1 MLAAVKHLVAA
12 PDKFRGTATACE
24 AAAAIAAAGRRAGWR
39 VTELPLSD
47 GGEGL
52 LDALGGDLQREEV
65 SGPLG
70 EPVAAQWRLLLPP
83 LVAVST
89 AVIEMAEAAGRA
101 LLVAPSGNQPVEATT
116 TGVGQLIAA
125 ALAAGVERIIVGCGG
140 SATTDG
146 GWGAVEA
153 LGGPE
158 RLAGAELVVATD
170 VTTPFRDAAR
180 IFGPQKGASPEQV
193 RQLSSRLDALAER
206 YRTQFAC
213 DVDALSGAG
222 AAGGLAGGLAAIG
235 GRIVP
240 GFELVAEVVGLSRQL
255 ESADVVVTGEGRLD
269 PPSFEG
275 KVVGSVIQAVEGR
288 CPVLCVVGELDRQV
302 GAMVG
307 PGIEVVSLV
316 ERFGEERARGETTN
330 LITTVVEDYLRA

>member
-125 ALAAGVERIIVGCGG
+125 ALAAGVE
-140 SATTDG
+140 
-146 GWGAVEA
+146 
-153 LGGPE
+153 
-158 RLAGAELVVATD
+158 
-170 VTTPFRDAAR
+170 
-180 IFGPQKGASPEQV
+180 
-193 RQLSSRLDALAER
+193 
-206 YRTQFAC
+206 
-213 DVDALSGAG
+213 
-222 AAGGLAGGLAAIG
+222 
-235 GRIVP
+235 
-240 GFELVAEVVGLSRQL
+240 
-255 ESADVVVTGEGRLD
+255 
-269 PPSFEG
+269 
-275 KVVGSVIQAVEGR
+275 
-288 CPVLCVVGELDRQV
+288 
-302 GAMVG
+302 
-307 PGIEVVSLV
+307 
-316 ERFGEERARGETTN
+316 
-330 LITTVVEDYLRA
+330 